1 MSHDPNSLRTPLAR
15 VRGLGAA
22 KSGTGH
28 FWLQRLTAVA
38 NIPLTF
44 AMVLIVL
51 MLAKLDYA
59 GARALVA
66 NPLVGILLIAF
77 LVSAFVHMRLGMQ
90 VIIEDY
96 VHLDRRIAAAVEDLA
111 GDDVGDVGHGC
122 ALLSGSG
129 RGLAQPPPNRQPS
142 MPEPAGKATPLHLDE
157 IHIY

>member
-1 MSHDPNSLRTPLAR
+1 MHSDPTSIRTPLAR

-44 AMVLIVL
+44 AMVIVVL

-59 GARALVA
+59 GARALIA
-66 NPLVGILLIAF
+66 NPLVAILLIAF

-96 VHLDRRIAAAVEDLA
+96 VHGEIGKIALILLNTFFAVLMGVASIYAILRI
-111 GDDVGDVGHGC
+111 GFGG
-122 ALLSGSG
+122 
-129 RGLAQPPPNRQPS
+129 
-142 MPEPAGKATPLHLDE
+142 
-157 IHIY
+157 